1 MNISNAVSESARSA
15 VVGYK
20 ITKGNFAL
28 STPNLPQRIAI
39 LSEANTDHQT
49 GLDLTPFQ
57 ANSVS
62 DVAARLGAGSPGY
75 LAMRI
80 LTPLQGGGLSGIPIW
95 IYPVASASGATATVS
110 SITIGSTAQLNATH
124 IIRIAGR
131 ESLDG
136 QSYSVNIL
144 KNDAPPAICAKYVA
158 AINAVYGSPVI
169 ATIVTGNI
177 LTLTSKV
184 KGTASVFKVYVN
196 VNGNTAGVT
205 YSIVTVAGTLTGDVA
220 TALGKFQ
227 GDWNT
232 IVINPYNDA
241 TTLSLLESINGR
253 PDPVNPTGRYS
264 AITFKPFISFYSVQD
279 SDPMSGEATD
289 IATRL
294 NDCTNV
300 FCPAPNTFITPI
312 EVAANVAVLVAQTA
326 QNTPNLDVND
336 MAYPD
341 APVYGAL
348 GSFYDYNYRD
358 SCVKAGI
365 STVDMSGSD
374 LIVKDLVTTYNPTDE
389 ITPQFKYVRNLM
401 LDWNI
406 RYGYRLLEQVNV
418 INHTLVPD
426 GTVVIAEN
434 TISPAQ
440 WKGILHSMF
449 DDLADRGLIA
459 DASFSKDSLTVGI
472 SQSNPDRFETFFRYK
487 RTGIARI
494 CSTTAEAGFYYGV

>member
-1 MNISNAVSESARSA
+1 
-15 VVGYK
+15 
-20 ITKGNFAL
+20 
-28 STPNLPQRIAI
+28 
-39 LSEANTDHQT
+39 
-49 GLDLTPFQ
+49 
-57 ANSVS
+57 
-62 DVAARLGAGSPGY
+62 
-75 LAMRI
+75 MRI

-95 IYPVASASGATATVS
+95 IYPVARASGATESTVGIS
-110 SITIGSTAQLNATH
+110 MTSTMLSNATH
-124 IIRIAGR
+124 TLRIAGR
-131 ESLDG
+131 DGVDG
-136 QSYSVNIL
+136 QSYEVSLL
-144 KNDAPPAICAKYVA
+144 KGDNPPACVVKYLN
-158 AINAVYGSPVI
+158 AINSVYGSPVI
-169 ATIVTGNI
+169 ASTVGNSAL

-184 KGTASVFKVYVN
+184 KGTSSVFNVTVD
-196 VNGNTAGVT
+196 VNGNTGGQT
-205 YSIVTVAGTLTGDVA
+205 YSITNTPGTLTGTVSD
-220 TALGKFQ
+220 ALTKFQ